1 LAASDIDTVNGLWK
15 GLGYYSRAAR
25 LLAGAKRVVEE
36 LGGRLPDNAKD
47 METLIPGVGR
57 YTAGAICSIA
67 FNEQAP
73 VLDGNVSRLISRLL
87 AIHAPP
93 KSKASLDLLWQG
105 AQVMVEG
112 ATCAGDVN
120 QALIELGS
128 TVCKP
133 RDPDCNGCPL
143 QRWCHAYQIA
153 EKGETGD
160 IEDLCTLCD
169 PIPVSDGFDA
179 PPVTSYP
186 MKVERKK
193 QREEL
198 NIVSVVEWR
207 SGNDRWFLLT
217 RRPEG
222 GLLAGLHE
230 FPTSPEVPASISVL
244 EERETAMALLSCLIK
259 SPPPVDSQSKAAN
272 TAQSGVPRLVKI
284 ERAGDV
290 LHVFSHIRKTY
301 RVQWVILEGGGAH
314 PSELAKRSS
323 LASSTKK
330 TKVAA
335 GLPKKLESMWVPLDD
350 VEKANI
356 GTGVSKVWSQ
366 ARSLWEGKQ

>member
-1 LAASDIDTVNGLWK
+1 MLDAT
-15 GLGYYSRAAR
+15 
-25 LLAGAKRVVEE
+25 
-36 LGGRLPDNAKD
+36 P
-47 METLIPGVGR
+47 PGR
-57 YTAGAICSIA
+57 Y
-67 FNEQAP
+67 AP
-73 VLDGNVSRLISRLL
+73 SLSTSKSPWLVKIIVAVSPKCNLDVVSQLDGNVSRLISRLL

-153 EKGETGD
+153 EKVSIVRLGQLSVMVLTPIKGETGD

-179 PPVTSYP
+179 PSVTSYP

-207 SGNDRWFLLT
+207 SGSDRWFLLT

-222 GLLAGLHE
+222 GL
-230 FPTSPEVPASISVL
+230 
-244 EERETAMALLSCLIK
+244 SCGN
-259 SPPPVDSQSKAAN
+259 SSRN
-272 TAQSGVPRLVKI
+272 
-284 ERAGDV
+284 
-290 LHVFSHIRKTY
+290 
-301 RVQWVILEGGGAH
+301 RV
-314 PSELAKRSS
+314 
-323 LASSTKK
+323 
-330 TKVAA
+330 
-335 GLPKKLESMWVPLDD
+335 
-350 VEKANI
+350 
-356 GTGVSKVWSQ
+356 
-366 ARSLWEGKQ
+366 